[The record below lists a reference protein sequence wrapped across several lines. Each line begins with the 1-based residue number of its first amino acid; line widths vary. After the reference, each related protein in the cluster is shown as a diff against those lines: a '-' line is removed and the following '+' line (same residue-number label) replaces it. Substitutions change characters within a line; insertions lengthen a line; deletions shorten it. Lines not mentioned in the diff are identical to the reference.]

1 MPHHP
6 KPEVASRN
14 GSWSQDRRLRF
25 IDFRLQWDGKI
36 NRSDLRVFFGIS
48 VPQASMDISR
58 YLTLAPQNIEYDKR
72 AKEYI
77 AASTFCAIYDTSTP
91 QQYTAQL
98 LGLNQHVLPKEASLM
113 GYEPPVASVPVPIRK
128 LSTETLSALVRSV
141 RTGSKLRLD
150 YLSITR
156 EEASTREISPHA
168 FGFDGLRW
176 HVRAYCHHRE
186 KFRDFVIGRISN
198 IDGERASEINPN
210 ADAEWGRELDVVL
223 APYPKLNSSAK

>member
-1 MPHHP
+1 
-6 KPEVASRN
+6 
-14 GSWSQDRRLRF
+14 
-25 IDFRLQWDGKI
+25 
-36 NRSDLRVFFGIS
+36 
-48 VPQASMDISR
+48 
-58 YLTLAPQNIEYDKR
+58 
-72 AKEYI
+72 
-77 AASTFCAIYDTSTP
+77 
-91 QQYTAQL
+91 
-98 LGLNQHVLPKEASLM
+98 M

-223 APYPKLNSSAK
+223 APYPKLNSSAKKGVEADFGMVEGKVSVKCRQAMLYYFFRRLNLDDEGNPIFMPPQVIVWNLKQLTAYIAAPGQT